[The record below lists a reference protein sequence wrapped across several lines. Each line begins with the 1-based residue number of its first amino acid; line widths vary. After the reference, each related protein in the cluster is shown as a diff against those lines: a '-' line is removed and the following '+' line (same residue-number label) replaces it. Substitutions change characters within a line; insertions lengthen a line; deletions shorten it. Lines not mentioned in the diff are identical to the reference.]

1 MDQYNFSQQNNSV
14 VEPAFQYNGAM
25 TNVNIDNALA
35 GILDR
40 FDEDYVMDVVKRSI
54 EKRFRP
60 YDQKMPNVVYG
71 FEQQF
76 VSIFANFGS
85 NNDDVAQKRQEVYVD
100 IINTLC
106 VAHNFTFNAAD
117 DMDYYSAAYYLYQFL
132 VSEYTTNIITFFTN
146 FLITE
151 RNGIYQ
157 SLNLAEFRKNDM
169 ALHYSKKIFR
179 DEKLGMIH
187 GCMAYVMDNIQSFD
201 IDFYS
206 VLNHVYA
213 DKSIA
218 RYIYS
223 LVVDNMNF
231 FKSFYMADVLN
242 PKISADLQTLIKMN
256 LQTCAANIEP
266 IQ

>member
-1 MDQYNFSQQNNSV
+1 
-14 VEPAFQYNGAM
+14 
-25 TNVNIDNALA
+25 
-35 GILDR
+35 
-40 FDEDYVMDVVKRSI
+40 MDVVKRSI

-76 VSIFANFGS
+76 VSIFANFS
-85 NNDDVAQKRQEVYVD
+85 SSNDDVAQKRQEVYVE
-100 IINTLC
+100 IINILC
-106 VAHNFTFNAAD
+106 AMHNFTFNA
-117 DMDYYSAAYYLYQFL
+117 
-132 VSEYTTNIITFFTN
+132 NIITFFTN
-146 FLITE
+146 FLIAE

-169 ALHYSKKIFR
+169 ALHYSKKIFK

-187 GCMAYVMDNIQSFD
+187 GCMSYVMDNIQSFD

-218 RYIYS
+218 RYIYG
-223 LVVDNMNF
+223 LVVDNTNF

-242 PKISADLQTLIKMN
+242 PRISADLQTLIKMN

-266 IQ
+266 LQ

>member
-85 NNDDVAQKRQEVYVD
+85 IMMMWHR
-100 IINTLC
+100 
-106 VAHNFTFNAAD
+106 NA
-117 DMDYYSAAYYLYQFL
+117 
-132 VSEYTTNIITFFTN
+132 
-146 FLITE
+146 
-151 RNGIYQ
+151 R
-157 SLNLAEFRKNDM
+157 R
-169 ALHYSKKIFR
+169 
-179 DEKLGMIH
+179 
-187 GCMAYVMDNIQSFD
+187 CM
-201 IDFYS
+201 
-206 VLNHVYA
+206 
-213 DKSIA
+213 
-218 RYIYS
+218 
-223 LVVDNMNF
+223 
-231 FKSFYMADVLN
+231 
-242 PKISADLQTLIKMN
+242 
-256 LQTCAANIEP
+256 
-266 IQ
+266 